1 MFKYWKEYRR
11 IHETIGMLKE
21 MQVQNITD
29 DYSCGL
35 HNGLELALAVVEDRE
50 PEFKT
55 YEKEPVSIETKEE
68 QETGRTVASGIKI
81 KGGNVK

>member
-21 MQVQNITD
+21 MQEQNITD

-55 YEKEPVSIETKEE
+55 YETDPVNVGAEEE
-68 QETGRTVASGIKI
+68 QEKGRTVASGIRRR
-81 KGGNVK
+81 

>member
-1 MFKYWKEYRR
+1 MFKYWKEYKR
-11 IHETIGMLKE
+11 IHETIRMLKE

-50 PEFKT
+50 PEFAT
-55 YEKEPVSIETKEE
+55 YETEPINIESEE
-68 QETGRTVASGIKI
+68 EKGTGRTVASGIKRR
-81 KGGNVK
+81 

>member
-1 MFKYWKEYRR
+1 MFKYWKEYKR

-21 MQVQNITD
+21 MQIQNITD

-50 PEFKT
+50 PEFQT
-55 YEKEPVSIETKEE
+55 YETEPINIETEEE
-68 QETGRTVASGIKI
+68 QEKGRTVASGIRRR
-81 KGGNVK
+81 

>member
-1 MFKYWKEYRR
+1 MFKYCKEYRR

-21 MQVQNITD
+21 MQLQNITD

-35 HNGLELALAVVEDRE
+35 HNGLELALAVVENRE

-55 YEKEPVSIETKEE
+55 YETEPVNIEAKEE
-68 QETGRTVASGIKI
+68 QGTGRTVASGIRRR
-81 KGGNVK
+81 

>member
-1 MFKYWKEYRR
+1 MFKYWKEYKR

-35 HNGLELALAVVEDRE
+35 HNGLELALAVVEGRE

-55 YEKEPVSIETKEE
+55 YETEPVNIETKEE
-68 QETGRTVASGIKI
+68 REAGRTVASGIKI
-81 KGGNVK
+81 KRR

>member
-1 MFKYWKEYRR
+1 MFKYWKEYRK

-55 YEKEPVSIETKEE
+55 YETEPINIETKEE
-68 QETGRTVASGIKI
+68 QEVGRTVASGIRRR
-81 KGGNVK
+81 

>member
-1 MFKYWKEYRR
+1 MFKYWKEYKR

-55 YEKEPVSIETKEE
+55 YETEPVNIETEEE
-68 QETGRTVASGIKI
+68 QEMGRTIASGIRRR
-81 KGGNVK
+81 

>member
-1 MFKYWKEYRR
+1 MFKYWKEYKR

-21 MQVQNITD
+21 MQEQNITD

-50 PEFKT
+50 AECKT
-55 YEKEPVSIETKEE
+55 YETEPVNIETKEE
-68 QETGRTVASGIKI
+68 QETGRTIASGIRRR
-81 KGGNVK
+81 

>member
-1 MFKYWKEYRR
+1 MFKYWKEYKR
-11 IHETIGMLKE
+11 IHETIRMLKE

-50 PEFKT
+50 PEFQT
-55 YEKEPVSIETKEE
+55 HEAEPVNIETKEE
-68 QETGRTVASGIKI
+68 QGTGRTIANGII
-81 KGGNVK
+81 RRGTGL

>member
-35 HNGLELALAVVEDRE
+35 HNGLELALAVVEGRE

-55 YEKEPVSIETKEE
+55 YEKEPVNIETKEE
-68 QETGRTVASGIKI
+68 QEVGRTVASGIRRR
-81 KGGNVK
+81 

>member
-1 MFKYWKEYRR
+1 MFKYWKECKR
-11 IHETIGMLKE
+11 IHETIRMLKE

-55 YEKEPVSIETKEE
+55 YETEPVNIETKEE
-68 QETGRTVASGIKI
+68 KGTGRTVASGIKI
-81 KGGNVK
+81 KRR

>member
-1 MFKYWKEYRR
+1 MFKYWKEYKR
-11 IHETIGMLKE
+11 IYETIRMLKE

-50 PEFKT
+50 PEFAT
-55 YEKEPVSIETKEE
+55 YEAEPINIESEE
-68 QETGRTVASGIKI
+68 EKGTGRTVASGIRRR
-81 KGGNVK
+81 

>member
-50 PEFKT
+50 PELKT
-55 YEKEPVSIETKEE
+55 YETEPVNIETKEE
-68 QETGRTVASGIKI
+68 QKVGRTVASGIKI
-81 KGGNVK
+81 KRR

>member
-1 MFKYWKEYRR
+1 MFKYWKEYKR

-55 YEKEPVSIETKEE
+55 YETEPVNIETKEE
-68 QETGRTVASGIKI
+68 QEIGRTVASGIRRR
-81 KGGNVK
+81 

>member
-1 MFKYWKEYRR
+1 MFKYWKKYRR
-11 IHETIGMLKE
+11 IHETVGMLKE
-21 MQVQNITD
+21 MQEQNITD

-55 YEKEPVSIETKEE
+55 FETEPVNIETEEE
-68 QETGRTVASGIKI
+68 QKTGRTIASGIRRR
-81 KGGNVK
+81 

>member
-1 MFKYWKEYRR
+1 MFKYWKEYKR

-35 HNGLELALAVVEDRE
+35 HNGLELALAVIENRE

-55 YEKEPVSIETKEE
+55 YEIEPINIETKEE
-68 QETGRTVASGIKI
+68 QETGRTVASGIRRR
-81 KGGNVK
+81 

>member
-1 MFKYWKEYRR
+1 MFKYWKEYKR
-11 IHETIGMLKE
+11 IHETIRMLKE

-55 YEKEPVSIETKEE
+55 YETEPVNIESKEE
-68 QETGRTVASGIKI
+68 KGIGRTVASGIKI
-81 KGGNVK
+81 KRR

>member
-1 MFKYWKEYRR
+1 MFKYWKECKR
-11 IHETIGMLKE
+11 IHETIRMLKE

-55 YEKEPVSIETKEE
+55 YETEPLNIETKEE
-68 QETGRTVASGIKI
+68 KGTGRTVASGIKI
-81 KGGNVK
+81 KRR